1 MTMKRN
7 IYEEITQKIIKS
19 LETGVIPW
27 IRPWEAARYG
37 EHRNAV
43 THRPYRGLNILLL
56 NLTALTKGFSD
67 PRWLTFRN
75 TEQLGGHVRKG
86 EKGVGVIF
94 WKFLPLTEQQ
104 ESDPEA
110 DAGDTNRKVIPF
122 ARLFT
127 VFNVEQCEGLNLPP
141 LAVDRDEELQNPAA
155 ERIIAL
161 PDIRHGGSKACYS
174 PAGDYINMPVQ
185 QAFAGLDYYYATAYH
200 ETVHW
205 TGHPTRLLRQFG
217 KRFGDDAYA
226 FEELVAEIGAAFLG
240 AMTGLPFEK
249 LRHAGYIDSWL
260 RILRG
265 DNRAIFTAAAKAQAA
280 ADFLLEQARL
290 ADDTDGDLP
299 EAA

>member
-7 IYEEITQKIIKS
+7 IYEEITEKIIKS
-19 LETGVIPW
+19 LEPGVIPW

-75 TEQLGGHVRKG
+75 TEQLGGRVQKG
-86 EKGVGVIF
+86 EKGVGVVF
-94 WKFLPLTEQQ
+94 WKFLPITEQLGN
-104 ESDPEA
+104 DPEP
-110 DAGDTNRKVIPF
+110 DTDDTNRKVIPF
-122 ARLFT
+122 ARLYT

-141 LAVDRDEELQNPAA
+141 LAVNRGEELQNPAA

-161 PDIRHGGSKACYS
+161 PDIRHGGSEACYS
-174 PAGDYINMPVQ
+174 PVGDYIKMPVQ

-205 TGHPTRLLRQFG
+205 TGHPTRLQRQFG

-240 AMTGLPFEK
+240 AGTGLPFEK